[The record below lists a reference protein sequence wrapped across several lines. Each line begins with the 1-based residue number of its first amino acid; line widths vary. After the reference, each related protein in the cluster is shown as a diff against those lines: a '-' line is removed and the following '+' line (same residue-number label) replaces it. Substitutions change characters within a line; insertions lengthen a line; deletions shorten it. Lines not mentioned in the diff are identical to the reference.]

1 MNIPS
6 FRCGVCRVELES
18 PNSALQHYSS
28 SRHAKQLQKLKE
40 TGVLRTTNLNLEK
53 LDSEVPSKEVL
64 PLLSSMTVDHSSR
77 RVRQGGIFRDGISS
91 QNEPEKSQLKDN
103 SSNSENI
110 AYKATRLIVMDTG
123 KRPLP
128 FPSKPSRLSE
138 SDLTSIFQPFN
149 PTKVEATGTSGRRR
163 ALGYVDFSSAS
174 DAAAARE
181 ALNMTRYGD
190 FTLGLKWEKKRS
202 SNLPHSTPPTT
213 LEPVT
218 DGASLSPSPDDKMF
232 KTSTRQMVDDF
243 KSKRG
248 DNSWKHQAL
257 DHYVN
262 KALKDSATLEQ
273 WMSEL
278 QPGSKVFK
286 ETEEGLGLIKQNLET
301 NLREAKRCWFE
312 VNYLASYLEHISSC
326 LGNPKVH
333 SIINDAR
340 SSVNEVIFISD
351 LLTSMPSHG

>member
-1 MNIPS
+1 M
-6 FRCGVCRVELES
+6 
-18 PNSALQHYSS
+18 
-28 SRHAKQLQKLKE
+28 
-40 TGVLRTTNLNLEK
+40 
-53 LDSEVPSKEVL
+53 DSEVSSKEVL
-64 PLLSSMTVDHSSR
+64 PLLSSMAVDHSSR

-91 QNEPEKSQLKDN
+91 QNESENPQLKDN
-103 SSNSENI
+103 SSNPENI
-110 AYKATRLIVMDTG
+110 AHKATRLIVMDTG

-128 FPSKPSRLSE
+128 FPSEPSRLSE

-149 PTKVEATGTSGRRR
+149 PTKVEATGISGRRR

-213 LEPVT
+213 LEPVIN
-218 DGASLSPSPDDKMF
+218 GASLSPSADDKMS
-232 KTSTRQMVDDF
+232 KTSTRQMVEDF
-243 KSKRG
+243 KSNRG
-248 DNSWKHQAL
+248 SNSWKHQAL

-312 VNYLASYLEHISSC
+312 VKYLASYLEHINSC

-340 SSVNEVIFISD
+340 TSVNEVSF
-351 LLTSMPSHG
+351 LNHFPTSMPSHGLYS